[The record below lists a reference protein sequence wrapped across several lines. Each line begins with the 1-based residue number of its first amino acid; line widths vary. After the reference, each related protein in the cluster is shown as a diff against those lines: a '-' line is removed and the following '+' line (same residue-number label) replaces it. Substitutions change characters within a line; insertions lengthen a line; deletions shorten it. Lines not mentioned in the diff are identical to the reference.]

1 MNLIPVLL
9 LSSKLVYFLPLL
21 WTTFPD
27 GACAHKQYSSC
38 QAPSQTLSFLAS
50 VACHCEAGVDLLFWI
65 SSAEKIAEDETYL
78 SRSTSIHKS
87 NELSLP
93 FMKEYSE
100 TLEHSFLC
108 FLFVPVCFVMLLLA

>member
-27 GACAHKQYSSC
+27 GAHTNNVVPSAL
-38 QAPSQTLSFLAS
+38 SQTLSFLALAALVCS
-50 VACHCEAGVDLLFWI
+50 AGVDLLFWI
-65 SSAEKIAEDETYL
+65 STGLAERNNLGK
-78 SRSTSIHKS
+78 STRFRKEI
-87 NELSLP
+87 ELSQP

-100 TLEHSFLC
+100 TLKHLC
-108 FLFVPVCFVMLLLA
+108 CRGVLCSSLLFQFVMST